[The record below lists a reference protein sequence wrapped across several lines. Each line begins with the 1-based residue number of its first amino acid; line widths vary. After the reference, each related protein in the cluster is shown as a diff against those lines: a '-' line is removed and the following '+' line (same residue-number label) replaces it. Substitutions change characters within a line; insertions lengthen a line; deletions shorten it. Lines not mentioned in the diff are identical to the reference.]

1 MDNSRKGIRN
11 KIKIHYGMKDYYNHY
26 ISSYKVN
33 DINDEDNPY
42 IISSQTYNN
51 IITDFNS
58 GIVDLILEEQY
69 DFKIPFRL
77 GMIGIRKFK
86 PRLGIDDNGK
96 LINKLPVNPRA
107 TRELWDS
114 DPEAKKNKVYIR
126 YTNKHS
132 DGYVFTIHYFK
143 KYKAKYK
150 NKSVY
155 KFEPVRSF
163 TNNLA
168 KKAKKGMLDAYLLW

>member
-58 GIVDLILEEQY
+58 GIVDLI
-69 DFKIPFRL
+69 
-77 GMIGIRKFK
+77 
-86 PRLGIDDNGK
+86 
-96 LINKLPVNPRA
+96 
-107 TRELWDS
+107 
-114 DPEAKKNKVYIR
+114 
-126 YTNKHS
+126 
-132 DGYVFTIHYFK
+132 
-143 KYKAKYK
+143 
-150 NKSVY
+150 
-155 KFEPVRSF
+155 
-163 TNNLA
+163 
-168 KKAKKGMLDAYLLW
+168 

>member
-1 MDNSRKGIRN
+1 
-11 KIKIHYGMKDYYNHY
+11 
-26 ISSYKVN
+26 
-33 DINDEDNPY
+33 
-42 IISSQTYNN
+42 
-51 IITDFNS
+51 
-58 GIVDLILEEQY
+58 
-69 DFKIPFRL
+69 
-77 GMIGIRKFK
+77 MIGIRKFK